1 MNKSRNR
8 EYYLGGNLTVLAKK
22 ILVMRVVEVNML
34 RSGQICDM
42 NVTLTGF
49 AGELHLGYERK
60 NALNDGSEKF
70 WA

>member
-1 MNKSRNR
+1 MISNVI
-8 EYYLGGNLTVLAKK
+8 VLVKK
-22 ILVMRVVEVNML
+22 ILVMRMVEVNML

-49 AGELHLGYERK
+49 AGELHVGYEIK

-70 WA
+70 